1 MKVIYYLLTFN
12 KKGGFDLKKQVNKF
26 TVLLLLCCF
35 FFSFF
40 STVAMAEVVDLNESI
55 EGTISP
61 RWSYIAAVDG
71 GLRIDGTTAIVECW
85 VEGHYNRATKSKIIV
100 ELQVKNSATN
110 WIPVAIWTDTQNGYE
125 AYVNETKAINPDNT
139 YRVKITA
146 TVWEGSQSETTTLF
160 VD

>member
-1 MKVIYYLLTFN
+1 M
-12 KKGGFDLKKQVNKF
+12 KKQVNKF

-40 STVAMAEVVDLNESI
+40 STTAMAGVVDLNESI
-55 EGTISP
+55 ENSISP

-71 GLRIDGTTAIVECW
+71 GLSVNGTTAIVECW
-85 VEGHYNRATKSKIIV
+85 VEGHYTKATKSKIIV

-110 WIPVAIWTDTQNGYE
+110 WIPVAIWTDTQN
-125 AYVNETKAINPDNT
+125 AYRASVSETKTINSDNT